1 MKNKYVFS
9 WILQNY
15 YNPAAPLYSWVAVL
29 NQWKIK
35 IFRIFDSLK
44 TIGFA
49 LYSTRSSQILQNPWF
64 FSLVVKGILLY
75 KNVLYFFSTLF
86 ILWSTELNWLIRT
99 WNFMDFSSWGAILQ
113 ARGVFFIFWIHRNCP
128 GLRPRKSMRNTK
140 NQLFSIFWILFILL
154 RVSSRLTDF
163 LKVCKMWF
171 SGPACLNF
179 GKSMIPDTSANRQ
192 REGAGC

>member
-1 MKNKYVFS
+1 M
-9 WILQNY
+9 QNY

-29 NQWKIK
+29 NQWKIT

-75 KNVLYFFSTLF
+75 KKFLYFFSTLF

-99 WNFMDFSSWGAILQ
+99 WNFMDFSSWDAILQ
-113 ARGVFFIFWIHRNCP
+113 ARGVFFVFWINRICP
-128 GLRPRKSMRNTK
+128 GLRPRKSIRNTK
-140 NQLFSIFWILFILL
+140 NPFFLKNLVFFIRL
-154 RVSSRLTDF
+154 RENTLLTDF
-163 LKVCKMWF
+163 LKMCKMRF
-171 SGPACLNF
+171 PGSRISKFGEIHDSGP
-179 GKSMIPDTSANRQ
+179 GR
-192 REGAGC
+192 